1 MAKAISKLLVLFA
14 VFSRLGN
21 AYSYLTQEGR
31 GLSFQHPSTPH
42 HHHLP
47 IAEHEETSTG
57 GKNGKSMKSEKEIG
71 DDEDKLHYSRSKSTK
86 KGLKSE
92 KFGKKAKYHNNNNQY
107 EVEYEV
113 VISQEDTEDGYYSPK
128 SKSSKHQ
135 SVIPHFEYI
144 EVGHKSSKNS
154 KSGGKGYDSKGS
166 KSEKVAKDGKSY
178 KEGKSSGLNKGPKT
192 PTVSPSPTTEPA
204 PAMPTPHPTQA
215 GSFGVGV
222 PIFSLAFKLM
232 NKAEPKVEELN
243 HLDDATETY
252 LYDFFFD
259 EFEEDD
265 FTVFEQFVTEILGF
279 SAGKNMP
286 VVVDFDSI
294 ASFDQLSLIT
304 PTPVQLASA
313 IEEAFTGLNMVKYED
328 WLKETLPSNNIF
340 VGSEVQYYQG
350 DKSVPDKSR
359 RGIGATG
366 IAASAVAFTLLV
378 AGAVLYKSKSNG
390 RRGESDKL
398 NKASGDMTVA
408 GETFAGETYDGTVS
422 VSASSVDYV
431 RRYTDEEEG
440 PKTDN
445 LGSIPES
452 HDADSVKPVWS
463 DDADEIEDE
472 SKSYGRGIPPHQ
484 TRSAF
489 RGSITSAPRTASFED
504 VALQAPT
511 YGGEFQDEVMPDPSS
526 SEDDA
531 SQMSDSELSQFVAST
546 THVVN
551 QTVGGHT
558 LEIKSLLSLD
568 SMDENA
574 SSGTSDLSVRDNSSR
589 RLRTVAEIEALL
601 SSDLKDDK
609 NSSGSGGTTSVI
621 QDQNQTSR
629 PRTVEEIE
637 SLLTADDDDD
647 TIVEL
652 PFSDED
658 ESIME

>member
-1 MAKAISKLLVLFA
+1 MIETFRNIHNHFFFIH
-14 VFSRLGN
+14 FS
-21 AYSYLTQEGR
+21 E
-31 GLSFQHPSTPH
+31 
-42 HHHLP
+42 
-47 IAEHEETSTG
+47 
-57 GKNGKSMKSEKEIG
+57 
-71 DDEDKLHYSRSKSTK
+71 
-86 KGLKSE
+86 
-92 KFGKKAKYHNNNNQY
+92 
-107 EVEYEV
+107 
-113 VISQEDTEDGYYSPK
+113 
-128 SKSSKHQ
+128 
-135 SVIPHFEYI
+135 
-144 EVGHKSSKNS
+144 
-154 KSGGKGYDSKGS
+154 
-166 KSEKVAKDGKSY
+166 
-178 KEGKSSGLNKGPKT
+178 T